1 MSSFRVWAPDA
12 KTVSLVIADGDGAD
26 GDAAAEAGGTS
37 GGAGGRRDTVHEMS
51 GAAGGWWTV
60 DVPSAHHGADY
71 AYLLDGGE
79 QELPDPRSAWQPHGV
94 HGRSRLV
101 DHARFPWTD
110 GHWHGVPLSGS
121 VVYELH
127 VGTFTPGGTFDA
139 AIERLDHLVD
149 LGVDLVELLPVNA
162 FPGRHGWGY
171 DGVGLFAVHEPY
183 GGPEGLKRFVDAAHH
198 RGLGVI
204 MDVVYNHLGPDGNY
218 LSRFGPYFTD
228 RYSTPWGPAVNLDT
242 PGSDEVRAFVID
254 SALAWLRDY
263 HCDGLRL
270 DAVHAFADNRARH
283 LLEEIADEVHRLG
296 TQQRRPLFA
305 VAESDLNDPR
315 MVVAPEAGGH
325 GLDGQWCDDVHHA
338 LWAALSGE
346 RQGYYGDFGSF
357 ETLEKALGSA
367 FVHDGGYSAFRGRS
381 HGRPVPPRT
390 PAYRFVTFL
399 QNHDQIGNRAT
410 GDRASATLSDGRL
423 RIGAALLLTAPFTPM
438 LFMGEEWGATTPW
451 QYFTDHTDPRLAD
464 AVREGRRGEFT
475 AHGWGPEEVPDPQDP
490 ATFERSRL
498 DWREPERPEHAALL
512 DWHRRLIS
520 LRRRLPQLSDPSLA
534 SVRCSYDAA
543 ANWFVL
549 RRLSRAG
556 DVAVVCNLS
565 PERQAVPVEGV
576 PFDAPA
582 ASRPGFTYMPGRV
595 ELAGESVVIVRLLPA
610 R

>member
-1 MSSFRVWAPDA
+1 MSYFRVWAPAA
-12 KTVSLVIADGDGAD
+12 KTVSLVV
-26 GDAAAEAGGTS
+26 S
-37 GGAGGRRDTVHEMS
+37 DTVHQMA
-51 GAAGGWWTV
+51 GAPDGWWTV
-60 DVPSAHHGADY
+60 EVPSARHGTDY
-71 AYLLDGGE
+71 AYLLDDGE

-110 GHWHGVPLSGS
+110 VHWRGVPLAGS
-121 VVYELH
+121 VLYELH
-127 VGTFTPGGTFDA
+127 VGTFTPQGTFDA
-139 AIERLDHLVD
+139 AIERLDHLAD
-149 LGVDLVELLPVNA
+149 LGIDIVELLPVNA
-162 FPGRHGWGY
+162 YPGRHGWGY

-183 GGPEGLKRFVDAAHH
+183 GGPEGLKRFVDAAHA

-218 LSRFGPYFTD
+218 LGRFGPYFTD

-242 PGSDEVRAFVID
+242 PGSDEVRAFIID

-270 DAVHAFADNRARH
+270 DAVHAFVDNRARH
-283 LLEEIADEVHRLG
+283 LLEEISDAVHRLG

-315 MVVAPEAGGH
+315 MITAPEAGGH
-325 GLDGQWCDDVHHA
+325 GLDGQWADDIHHA
-338 LWAALSGE
+338 LWSTLSGE

-357 ETLEKALGSA
+357 ETLSKALSSA
-367 FVHDGGYSAFRGRS
+367 FVHDGEYSTFRGRA
-381 HGRPVPPRT
+381 HGRPVPRRT

-451 QYFTDHTDPRLAD
+451 QYFTDHTDPGLAE
-464 AVREGRRGEFT
+464 AVRTGRRGEFA
-475 AHGWGPEEVPDPQDP
+475 AHGWGPQDVPDPQDP

-498 DWREPERPEHAALL
+498 DWVERDQPGPASML
-512 DWHRRLIS
+512 DWHRRLIA
-520 LRRRLPQLSDPSLA
+520 LRRRLPQLSDPALD
-534 SVRCSYDAA
+534 SVRCSYDER

-549 RRLSRAG
+549 RRLSRDG
-556 DVAVVCNLS
+556 DVAVVCNLGT
-565 PERQAVPVEGV
+565 ERQSVPVDGV

-595 ELAGESVVIVRLLPA
+595 ELAGESVVVVRLLPTA
-610 R
+610 